1 MTLDGTMLS
10 GIKNALHWECKN
22 SPSHDFSVKNR
33 DDSGKGQ
40 RVTEADEECPS
51 RMDAKCPGVRASGV
65 ESSTLR
71 LGCQEETGECPPE
84 VA

>member
-33 DDSGKGQ
+33 DDSGKG
-40 RVTEADEECPS
+40 RSVRSDADRQLEF
-51 RMDAKCPGVRASGV
+51 
-65 ESSTLR
+65 
-71 LGCQEETGECPPE
+71 
-84 VA
+84 